1 MSRLSRV
8 LPNKSTMR
16 KQKKKEHKSPAYLYI
31 KVIMG
36 YILLSLL
43 ILGSAFL
50 VFVEWRNFQQ
60 AGMNEKKMSMMWWQT
75 NHTFE
80 AVLDLALSEHCVYT
94 SDKEDCLLYEQKCL
108 AAQKELDKMRELCED
123 STQVRRIEAAK
134 TILAEKNLQALSL
147 GSVLG
152 DLTRTDSLL
161 EEQIEEIA
169 QKEKAA
175 MRRTTTT
182 ANTEKPKK
190 KNIFKRIFGKKDKQE
205 EVAQQN
211 QQVATTNNV
220 LKRLQHLQSDIRERN
235 DSLRQQM
242 EEQADSLQM
251 RNERLNR
258 EFIKLMHDFQQ
269 TASQQREDRLTL
281 LADMRR
287 QSMLFIILIALV
299 ALATSITFF
308 VFIRKDINR
317 RYKERLKLMALN
329 KEKNNLIE
337 QKERMMMALSH
348 ELRSPLA
355 AVMGYAELMKDTNDT
370 TISTAKR
377 NILRAARMMQGLL
390 NSLLYYY
397 RLSSGKDRVN
407 ETLFLPKSIADELE
421 SMFLLAAEE
430 KGIDLHA
437 DFEGEN
443 VLVSGDKER
452 ILQIGQNLM
461 SNAVKFTEEG
471 GVSLLVRYAEG
482 TLLLEVCDT
491 GTGISKE
498 EQNAIYE
505 PFSRLANADVKD
517 GFGLG
522 LSITR
527 KLVALLNG
535 DISLESEVCQ
545 GTTFRVTLPLS
556 LATETENESHQES
569 FHFSKDMR
577 MIAVDDDAV
586 VLKLTQRQLERV
598 GLECDTCQNV
608 EELMERLRKREY
620 DLLLTDI
627 KMPGMNGYELLDLLR
642 CSNIGNSKNIP
653 VLAVTAHISRKE
665 EELVKAGFAGCLYKP
680 FSCDELYA
688 AVRHAL
694 REKRKQVKSDMDDME
709 AIDFTPLLANEENG
723 RDMLALLAEQTRKDM
738 ESLRRVH
745 DSHDREALAD
755 LTHHLL
761 PVWTM
766 LRIDTCLQALRNAYR
781 KDSADWAD
789 VARYI
794 DKVIATGEQLV
805 AQAEKGIETY
815 GEEWRRKVRY

>member
-1 MSRLSRV
+1 MSLFSKV

-16 KQKKKEHKSPAYLYI
+16 KQKKKEHKSPAHLYI

-60 AGMNEKKMSMMWWQT
+60 AGLNEKKMSMMWWQT

-161 EEQIEEIA
+161 EEQIDEIA

-175 MRRTTTT
+175 MRRTATT
-182 ANTEKPKK
+182 ANAEKPKK

-242 EEQADSLQM
+242 EDQADSLQM

-348 ELRSPLA
+348 ELRSPLS
-355 AVMGYAELMKDTNDT
+355 AVMGYAELMQDTNDT
-370 TISTAKR
+370 TISTARR

-421 SMFLLAAEE
+421 SIFLLAAEE
-430 KGIDLHA
+430 KGIDMHA

-482 TLLLEVCDT
+482 TLLLEVSDT
-491 GTGISKE
+491 GTGISQE

-535 DISLESEVCQ
+535 DVSLESEVGK
-545 GTTFRVTLPLS
+545 GTTFRVTLSLS
-556 LATETENESHQES
+556 LATDTENHQET
-569 FHFSKDMR
+569 FRFAKDMR
-577 MIAVDDDAV
+577 LIAVDDDAV
-586 VLKLTQRQLERV
+586 VLKLTQRQLGRV
-598 GLECDTCQNV
+598 GLECDICQNA

-642 CSNIGNSKNIP
+642 CSNIGNSKDIP

-665 EELVKAGFAGCLYKP
+665 DELVKAGFAGCLYKP

-694 REKRKQVKSDMDDME
+694 RGKRTQVKSDMDDMQ
-709 AIDFTPLLANEENG
+709 AIDFTLLLANEENG

-781 KDSADWAD
+781 KDPADWAD

-805 AQAEKGIETY
+805 AQAEKEIETY

>member
-1 MSRLSRV
+1 MSRLSKV

-16 KQKKKEHKSPAYLYI
+16 KQKKKEHKSPAHLYI

-60 AGMNEKKMSMMWWQT
+60 AGMNEKKMSMMWRQT

-123 STQVRRIEAAK
+123 SAQVRRIEAAK

-175 MRRTTTT
+175 MRRTATT
-182 ANTEKPKK
+182 ANTEKSKK
-190 KNIFKRIFGKKDKQE
+190 KNIFKRIFGKKEKQE

-348 ELRSPLA
+348 ELRSPLS
-355 AVMGYAELMKDTNDT
+355 AVMGYAELMQDTNDT
-370 TISTAKR
+370 TISTARR

-430 KGIDLHA
+430 KGIDMHA

-482 TLLLEVCDT
+482 TLLLEVSDT
-491 GTGISKE
+491 GTGISQE

-535 DISLESEVCQ
+535 DVSLESEVGK

-556 LATETENESHQES
+556 LATETDNKVNLEQLR
-569 FHFSKDMR
+569 FSKDMR
-577 MIAVDDDAV
+577 LIAVDDDAV

-642 CSNIGNSKNIP
+642 CSNIGNSKDIP

-694 REKRKQVKSDMDDME
+694 REKRKQVKNDMDDMGT
-709 AIDFTPLLANEENG
+709 IDFIPLLANEENG

-781 KDSADWAD
+781 KDPADWAD

-805 AQAEKGIETY
+805 AQAEKEIETY
-815 GEEWRRKVRY
+815 GEEWRRKVRF

>member
-1 MSRLSRV
+1 
-8 LPNKSTMR
+8 MR
-16 KQKKKEHKSPAYLYI
+16 QQKKKEHKSPAHLYI

-43 ILGSAFL
+43 ILGSALL
-50 VFVEWRNFQQ
+50 VCVEWRNFQQ
-60 AGMNEKKMSMMWWQT
+60 AGMNEKKMSMMWRQT

-175 MRRTTTT
+175 MRRTATTT
-182 ANTEKPKK
+182 NTEKPKK

-355 AVMGYAELMKDTNDT
+355 AVMGYAELMQETKDT

-377 NILRAARMMQGLL
+377 NILQAARMMQGLL

-397 RLSSGKDRVN
+397 RLSSGKDRGN

-482 TLLLEVCDT
+482 TLLLEVSDT
-491 GTGISKE
+491 GTGISQE

-535 DISLESEVCQ
+535 DVSLESEVGK
-545 GTTFRVTLPLS
+545 GTTFRVTLSLS
-556 LATETENESHQES
+556 LATDTENHQET
-569 FHFSKDMR
+569 FRFAKDMR
-577 MIAVDDDAV
+577 LVAVDDDAV

-642 CSNIGNSKNIP
+642 CSNIGNSKDIP

-694 REKRKQVKSDMDDME
+694 RGKRTQVKSDMDDMQ

-781 KDSADWAD
+781 KDSAGWAD

>member
-1 MSRLSRV
+1 MKIKYDHKPPQRLYMKIFV
-8 LPNKSTMR
+8 
-16 KQKKKEHKSPAYLYI
+16 
-31 KVIMG
+31 G
-36 YILLSLL
+36 YFLL
-43 ILGSAFL
+43 IGL
-50 VFVEWRNFQQ
+50 VLTAAALVYMEYRNIECAVQEEEQTAERWKQ
-60 AGMNEKKMSMMWWQT
+60 ANRTFETMYDLAMSEL
-75 NHTFE
+75 HTFT
-80 AVLDLALSEHCVYT
+80 A
-94 SDKEDCLLYEQKCL
+94 DKEDYEEYELKNL
-108 AAQKELDKMRELCED
+108 AAQQMLDSLKRLYPEEKQLERID
-123 STQVRRIEAAK
+123 SAK
-134 TILAEKNLQALSL
+134 SILAEKSLQ
-147 GSVLG
+147 VLCMMRTFN
-152 DLTRTDSLL
+152 DLAHTDSLIECQIREMTL
-161 EEQIEEIA
+161 VEQKAIRELKKDSE
-169 QKEKAA
+169 QKKDSWIG
-175 MRRTTTT
+175 RLF
-182 ANTEKPKK
+182 KK
-190 KNIFKRIFGKKDKQE
+190 KSKKQE
-205 EVAQQN
+205 PVEQATESRT
-211 QQVATTNNV
+211 QVV
-220 LKRLQHLQSDIRERN
+220 GRLTKLRKEISERN
-235 DSLRQQM
+235 EDLRLRMEMQTDSLRLRNEYLNKNFARLMHEFHQASTEQRAAEM
-242 EEQADSLQM
+242 EEMLSM
-251 RNERLNR
+251 RRHS
-258 EFIKLMHDFQQ
+258 FFYI
-269 TASQQREDRLTL
+269 AGLTL
-281 LADMRR
+281 FG
-287 QSMLFIILIALV
+287 MLLSFVLYNIIHRD
-299 ALATSITFF
+299 
-308 VFIRKDINR
+308 IRR
-317 RYKERLKLMALN
+317 RYRERLKLIAWN
-329 KEKNNLIE
+329 EEKQEMLE
-337 QKERMMMALSH
+337 QKERMMMILSH

-355 AVMGYAELMKDTNDT
+355 AVMGYAELMQDTNDT

-527 KLVALLNG
+527 KLVTLLNG

-781 KDSADWAD
+781 KDSAGWAD

>member
-1 MSRLSRV
+1 MKIKYDHKPPQRL
-8 LPNKSTMR
+8 
-16 KQKKKEHKSPAYLYI
+16 YLKI
-31 KVIMG
+31 FVG
-36 YILLSLL
+36 YFLL
-43 ILGSAFL
+43 IGL
-50 VFVEWRNFQQ
+50 VLTTAALVYMEYRNIECAVQEEEQTAERWKQ
-60 AGMNEKKMSMMWWQT
+60 ANRTFETMFDLAMSEL
-75 NHTFE
+75 HTFT
-80 AVLDLALSEHCVYT
+80 A
-94 SDKEDCLLYEQKCL
+94 DKEDYEEYELKNL
-108 AAQKELDKMRELCED
+108 AAQQMLDSLKRLYPEEKQQERID
-123 STQVRRIEAAK
+123 SAK
-134 TILAEKNLQALSL
+134 SILAEKSLQ
-147 GSVLG
+147 VLCLMRTFN
-152 DLTRTDSLL
+152 DLAHTDSLIECQIREMTL
-161 EEQIEEIA
+161 VEQKAIRELKKDSEQKKGSWIGRLFKKQSKKQELVEQATESRTQVVGRLTKLREEI
-169 QKEKAA
+169 
-175 MRRTTTT
+175 
-182 ANTEKPKK
+182 
-190 KNIFKRIFGKKDKQE
+190 
-205 EVAQQN
+205 
-211 QQVATTNNV
+211 
-220 LKRLQHLQSDIRERN
+220 SERN
-235 DSLRQQM
+235 QDLRHRMEMQTDSLRLRNEYLNKNFARLIHEFQQASTEQRAAEM
-242 EEQADSLQM
+242 EEMLSM
-251 RNERLNR
+251 RRHS
-258 EFIKLMHDFQQ
+258 FFYI
-269 TASQQREDRLTL
+269 AGLTL
-281 LADMRR
+281 FG
-287 QSMLFIILIALV
+287 MLLSFVLYNIIHRD
-299 ALATSITFF
+299 
-308 VFIRKDINR
+308 IRR
-317 RYKERLKLMALN
+317 RYRERLKLIAWN
-329 KEKNNLIE
+329 EEKQEMLE
-337 QKERMMMALSH
+337 QKERMMMILSH

-471 GVSLLVRYAEG
+471 GVSLLVRYTEG
-482 TLLLEVCDT
+482 KILLEVCDT

-535 DISLESEVCQ
+535 DISLESEVGQ
-545 GTTFRVTLPLS
+545 GTTFRVTLSLS
-556 LATETENESHQES
+556 LATDTENHQET
-569 FHFSKDMR
+569 FRFAKDMR
-577 MIAVDDDAV
+577 LIAVDDDAV

-642 CSNIGNSKNIP
+642 CSNIGNSKDIP

-665 EELVKAGFAGCLYKP
+665 EELVKAGFAGCLYKL

-694 REKRKQVKSDMDDME
+694 RGKRTQVKSDMDDMQ

-781 KDSADWAD
+781 KDLVDWAD

-815 GEEWRRKVRY
+815 GEEWRKG

>member
-1 MSRLSRV
+1 
-8 LPNKSTMR
+8 MR
-16 KQKKKEHKSPAYLYI
+16 KQKKKEHKSPAHLYI

-60 AGMNEKKMSMMWWQT
+60 TGMNEKKMSMMWRQT

-182 ANTEKPKK
+182 NAEKPKK

-205 EVAQQN
+205 DVTQQDR
-211 QQVATTNNV
+211 QVATTNNV

-258 EFIKLMHDFQQ
+258 EFIRLMHDFQQ

-348 ELRSPLA
+348 ELRSPLS
-355 AVMGYAELMKDTNDT
+355 AVMGYAELMQDTNDM
-370 TISTAKR
+370 TISTARR

-430 KGIDLHA
+430 KGIDLHV

-443 VLVSGDKER
+443 ILVSGDKER

-471 GVSLLVRYAEG
+471 GVSLLVRYTEG
-482 TLLLEVCDT
+482 KILLEVCDT

-498 EQNAIYE
+498 DQNAIYE

-535 DISLESEVCQ
+535 DISLESEVGK

-577 MIAVDDDAV
+577 LIAVDDDAV

-598 GLECDTCQNV
+598 GLECDICQNA
-608 EELMERLRKREY
+608 EELMKRLRKREY

-642 CSNIGNSKNIP
+642 CSNIGNSKDIP

-694 REKRKQVKSDMDDME
+694 RGKREQVKSDMDDLE
-709 AIDFTPLLANEENG
+709 TIDFTPLLANEENG
-723 RDMLALLAEQTRKDM
+723 RDMLSLLAEQTRKDM
-738 ESLRRVH
+738 ESLRHVH

-766 LRIDTCLQALRNAYR
+766 LRIDNCLQALRNAYR
-781 KDSADWAD
+781 KDHVDWAN
-789 VARYI
+789 VAKHI
-794 DKVIATGEQLV
+794 DMVIATGEQLV
-805 AQAEKGIETY
+805 AQAEKEIEAY
-815 GEEWRRKVRY
+815 GEDR

>member
-1 MSRLSRV
+1 MKIKYDHKPPQRLYMKIFV
-8 LPNKSTMR
+8 
-16 KQKKKEHKSPAYLYI
+16 
-31 KVIMG
+31 G
-36 YILLSLL
+36 YFLL
-43 ILGSAFL
+43 IGL
-50 VFVEWRNFQQ
+50 VLTAAALVYMEYRNIECAVQEEEQTAERWKQ
-60 AGMNEKKMSMMWWQT
+60 ANRTFETMYDLAMSEL
-75 NHTFE
+75 HTFT
-80 AVLDLALSEHCVYT
+80 A
-94 SDKEDCLLYEQKCL
+94 DKEDYEEYELKNL
-108 AAQKELDKMRELCED
+108 AAQQMLDSLKRLYPEEKQLERID
-123 STQVRRIEAAK
+123 SAK
-134 TILAEKNLQALSL
+134 SILAEKSLQVLCMMRTFNDLAHMDSL
-147 GSVLG
+147 IECQIREMTLVEQKAIRELKKDSEQKKDSWIGRLFKKKSKKQEPVEQATESRTQVVGRLTKLRKEISERNE
-152 DLTRTDSLL
+152 DLRLRMEMQTDSLRL
-161 EEQIEEIA
+161 RNEYLNKNFARLMHEFQQASTEQRAAEMEEMLS
-169 QKEKAA
+169 
-175 MRRTTTT
+175 MRRHSFFYIAGLTLFGMLLSFVLY
-182 ANTEKPKK
+182 
-190 KNIFKRIFGKKDKQE
+190 NIIHR
-205 EVAQQN
+205 
-211 QQVATTNNV
+211 
-220 LKRLQHLQSDIRERN
+220 DIR
-235 DSLRQQM
+235 
-242 EEQADSLQM
+242 
-251 RNERLNR
+251 
-258 EFIKLMHDFQQ
+258 
-269 TASQQREDRLTL
+269 
-281 LADMRR
+281 
-287 QSMLFIILIALV
+287 
-299 ALATSITFF
+299 
-308 VFIRKDINR
+308 R
-317 RYKERLKLMALN
+317 RYRERLKLIAWN
-329 KEKNNLIE
+329 EEKQEMLE
-337 QKERMMMALSH
+337 QKERMMMILSH

-355 AVMGYAELMKDTNDT
+355 AVMGYAELMQDTNDT

-665 EELVKAGFAGCLYKP
+665 GELVKAGFAGCLYKP

-781 KDSADWAD
+781 KDSAGWAD

>member
-1 MSRLSRV
+1 MKIKYDHKPPQRLYMKIFV
-8 LPNKSTMR
+8 
-16 KQKKKEHKSPAYLYI
+16 
-31 KVIMG
+31 G
-36 YILLSLL
+36 YFLL
-43 ILGSAFL
+43 IGL
-50 VFVEWRNFQQ
+50 VLTAAALVYMEYRNIECAVQEEEQTAERWKQ
-60 AGMNEKKMSMMWWQT
+60 ANRTFETMYDLAMSEL
-75 NHTFE
+75 HTFT
-80 AVLDLALSEHCVYT
+80 A
-94 SDKEDCLLYEQKCL
+94 DKEDYEEYELKNL
-108 AAQKELDKMRELCED
+108 AAQQMLDSLKRLYPEEKQLERID
-123 STQVRRIEAAK
+123 SAK
-134 TILAEKNLQALSL
+134 SILAEKSLQ
-147 GSVLG
+147 VLCMMRTFN
-152 DLTRTDSLL
+152 DLAHTDSLIECQIREMTL
-161 EEQIEEIA
+161 VEQKAIRELKKDSE
-169 QKEKAA
+169 QKKDSWIG
-175 MRRTTTT
+175 RLF
-182 ANTEKPKK
+182 KK
-190 KNIFKRIFGKKDKQE
+190 KSKKQE
-205 EVAQQN
+205 PVEQATESRT
-211 QQVATTNNV
+211 QVV
-220 LKRLQHLQSDIRERN
+220 GRLTKLRKEISERN
-235 DSLRQQM
+235 EDLRLRMEMQTDSLRLRNEYLNKNFARLMHEFQQASTEQRAAEM
-242 EEQADSLQM
+242 EEMLSM
-251 RNERLNR
+251 RRHS
-258 EFIKLMHDFQQ
+258 FFYI
-269 TASQQREDRLTL
+269 AGLTL
-281 LADMRR
+281 FG
-287 QSMLFIILIALV
+287 MLLSFVLYNIIHRD
-299 ALATSITFF
+299 
-308 VFIRKDINR
+308 IRR
-317 RYKERLKLMALN
+317 RYRERLKLIAWN
-329 KEKNNLIE
+329 EEKQEMLE
-337 QKERMMMALSH
+337 QKERMMMILSH

-355 AVMGYAELMKDTNDT
+355 AVMGYAELMQDTNDT

-505 PFSRLANADVKD
+505 PFSRLANADVKY

-781 KDSADWAD
+781 KDSAGWAD

>member
-1 MSRLSRV
+1 MKIKYDHKPPQRLYMKIFV
-8 LPNKSTMR
+8 
-16 KQKKKEHKSPAYLYI
+16 
-31 KVIMG
+31 G
-36 YILLSLL
+36 YFLL
-43 ILGSAFL
+43 IGL
-50 VFVEWRNFQQ
+50 VLTAAALVYMEYRNIECAVQEEEQTAERWKQ
-60 AGMNEKKMSMMWWQT
+60 ANRTFETMYDLAMSEL
-75 NHTFE
+75 HTFT
-80 AVLDLALSEHCVYT
+80 A
-94 SDKEDCLLYEQKCL
+94 DKEDYEEYELKNL
-108 AAQKELDKMRELCED
+108 AAQQMLDSLKRLYPEEKQLERID
-123 STQVRRIEAAK
+123 SAK
-134 TILAEKNLQALSL
+134 SILAEKSLQ
-147 GSVLG
+147 VLCMMRTFN
-152 DLTRTDSLL
+152 DLAHTDSLIECQIREMTL
-161 EEQIEEIA
+161 VEQKAIRELKKNSE
-169 QKEKAA
+169 QKKDSWIG
-175 MRRTTTT
+175 RLF
-182 ANTEKPKK
+182 KK
-190 KNIFKRIFGKKDKQE
+190 KSKKQE
-205 EVAQQN
+205 PVEQ
-211 QQVATTNNV
+211 ATESRTQAV
-220 LKRLQHLQSDIRERN
+220 GRLTKLRKEISERN
-235 DSLRQQM
+235 EDLRLRMEMQTDSLRLRNEYLNKNFARLMHEFQQASTEQRAAEM
-242 EEQADSLQM
+242 EEMLSM
-251 RNERLNR
+251 RRHS
-258 EFIKLMHDFQQ
+258 FFYI
-269 TASQQREDRLTL
+269 AGLTL
-281 LADMRR
+281 FG
-287 QSMLFIILIALV
+287 MLLSFVLYNIIHRD
-299 ALATSITFF
+299 
-308 VFIRKDINR
+308 IRR
-317 RYKERLKLMALN
+317 RYRERLKLIAWN
-329 KEKNNLIE
+329 EEKQEMLE
-337 QKERMMMALSH
+337 QKERMMMILSH

-355 AVMGYAELMKDTNDT
+355 AVMGYAELMQDTNDT

-545 GTTFRVTLPLS
+545 GTTFRVILPLS

-781 KDSADWAD
+781 KDSAGWAD

>member
-1 MSRLSRV
+1 MKIKYDHKPPQRLYMKIFV
-8 LPNKSTMR
+8 
-16 KQKKKEHKSPAYLYI
+16 
-31 KVIMG
+31 G
-36 YILLSLL
+36 YFLL
-43 ILGSAFL
+43 IGL
-50 VFVEWRNFQQ
+50 VLTAAALVYMEYRNIECAVQEEEQTAERWKQ
-60 AGMNEKKMSMMWWQT
+60 ANRTFETMYDLAMSEL
-75 NHTFE
+75 HTFT
-80 AVLDLALSEHCVYT
+80 A
-94 SDKEDCLLYEQKCL
+94 DKEDYEEYELKNL
-108 AAQKELDKMRELCED
+108 AAQQMLDSLKRLYPEEKQLERID
-123 STQVRRIEAAK
+123 SAK
-134 TILAEKNLQALSL
+134 SILAEKSLQ
-147 GSVLG
+147 VLCMMRTFN
-152 DLTRTDSLL
+152 DLAHTDSLIECQIREMTL
-161 EEQIEEIA
+161 VEQKAIRELKKDSEQKKDSWIGRLFKKKSKKQEPVEQATESRTQVVGRLTKLRKEISERNEDLRLRMEMQTDSLHLRNEYLNKNFARLMHEFQQASTEQRAAEMEEMLS
-169 QKEKAA
+169 
-175 MRRTTTT
+175 MRRHSFFYIAGLTLFGMLLSFVLY
-182 ANTEKPKK
+182 
-190 KNIFKRIFGKKDKQE
+190 NIIHR
-205 EVAQQN
+205 
-211 QQVATTNNV
+211 
-220 LKRLQHLQSDIRERN
+220 DIR
-235 DSLRQQM
+235 
-242 EEQADSLQM
+242 
-251 RNERLNR
+251 
-258 EFIKLMHDFQQ
+258 
-269 TASQQREDRLTL
+269 
-281 LADMRR
+281 
-287 QSMLFIILIALV
+287 
-299 ALATSITFF
+299 
-308 VFIRKDINR
+308 R
-317 RYKERLKLMALN
+317 RYRERLKLIAWN
-329 KEKNNLIE
+329 EEKQEMLE
-337 QKERMMMALSH
+337 QKERMMMILSH

-355 AVMGYAELMKDTNDT
+355 AVMGYAELMQDTNDT

-505 PFSRLANADVKD
+505 PFCRLANADVKD

-781 KDSADWAD
+781 KDSAGWAD

>member
-1 MSRLSRV
+1 MKIKYDHKPPQRLYMKIFV
-8 LPNKSTMR
+8 
-16 KQKKKEHKSPAYLYI
+16 
-31 KVIMG
+31 G
-36 YILLSLL
+36 YFLL
-43 ILGSAFL
+43 IGL
-50 VFVEWRNFQQ
+50 VLTAAALVYMEYRNIECAVQEEEQTAERWKQ
-60 AGMNEKKMSMMWWQT
+60 ANRTFETMYDLAMSEL
-75 NHTFE
+75 HTFT
-80 AVLDLALSEHCVYT
+80 A
-94 SDKEDCLLYEQKCL
+94 DKEDYEEYELKNL
-108 AAQKELDKMRELCED
+108 AAQQMLDSLKRLYPEEKQLERID
-123 STQVRRIEAAK
+123 SAK
-134 TILAEKNLQALSL
+134 SILAEKSLQVLCMMRTFNDLAHMDSL
-147 GSVLG
+147 IECQIREMTLVEQKAIRELKKDSEQKKDSWIGRLFKKKSKKQEPVEQATESRTQVVGRLTKLRKEISERNE
-152 DLTRTDSLL
+152 DLRLRMEMQTDSLRL
-161 EEQIEEIA
+161 RNEYLNKNFARLMHEFQQASTEQRAAEMEEMLS
-169 QKEKAA
+169 
-175 MRRTTTT
+175 MRRHSFFYIAGLTLFGMLLSFVLY
-182 ANTEKPKK
+182 
-190 KNIFKRIFGKKDKQE
+190 NIIHR
-205 EVAQQN
+205 
-211 QQVATTNNV
+211 
-220 LKRLQHLQSDIRERN
+220 DIR
-235 DSLRQQM
+235 
-242 EEQADSLQM
+242 
-251 RNERLNR
+251 
-258 EFIKLMHDFQQ
+258 
-269 TASQQREDRLTL
+269 
-281 LADMRR
+281 
-287 QSMLFIILIALV
+287 
-299 ALATSITFF
+299 
-308 VFIRKDINR
+308 R
-317 RYKERLKLMALN
+317 RYRERLKLIAWN
-329 KEKNNLIE
+329 EEKQEMLE
-337 QKERMMMALSH
+337 QKERMMMILSH

-355 AVMGYAELMKDTNDT
+355 AVMGYAELMQDTNDT

-377 NILRAARMMQGLL
+377 NILRAASMMQGLL

-781 KDSADWAD
+781 KDSAGWAD

>member
-1 MSRLSRV
+1 MSRLSKV

-16 KQKKKEHKSPAYLYI
+16 KQKKKEHKSPAHLYI

-60 AGMNEKKMSMMWWQT
+60 AGMNEKKMSMMWRQT

-123 STQVRRIEAAK
+123 SAQVRRIEAAK

-175 MRRTTTT
+175 MRRTATT
-182 ANTEKPKK
+182 ANTEKSKK
-190 KNIFKRIFGKKDKQE
+190 KNIFKRIFGKKEKQE

-348 ELRSPLA
+348 ELRSPLS
-355 AVMGYAELMKDTNDT
+355 AVMGYAELMQDTNDT
-370 TISTAKR
+370 TISTARR

-430 KGIDLHA
+430 KGIDMHA

-482 TLLLEVCDT
+482 TLLLEVSDT
-491 GTGISKE
+491 GTGISQE

-535 DISLESEVCQ
+535 DVSLESEVGK
-545 GTTFRVTLPLS
+545 GTTFRVTLSLS
-556 LATETENESHQES
+556 LATDTENHQEI
-569 FHFSKDMR
+569 FRFAKDMR
-577 MIAVDDDAV
+577 LIAVDDDAV

-642 CSNIGNSKNIP
+642 CSNIGNSKDIP

-694 REKRKQVKSDMDDME
+694 RGNRTQVKRDMDDMQ
-709 AIDFTPLLANEENG
+709 AIDFIPLLANEENG
-723 RDMLALLAEQTRKDM
+723 RDMLVLLAEQTRKDM
-738 ESLRRVH
+738 EFLRRVH

-781 KDSADWAD
+781 KDPADWAD

-805 AQAEKGIETY
+805 AQAEKEIETY
-815 GEEWRRKVRY
+815 GEEWRRKVRF

>member
-1 MSRLSRV
+1 MLSKV

-16 KQKKKEHKSPAYLYI
+16 QQKKKEHKSPAHLYI

-43 ILGSAFL
+43 IFGSALL

-60 AGMNEKKMSMMWWQT
+60 AGMNEKKMSMMWRQT

-94 SDKEDCLLYEQKCL
+94 SDKEDYLLYEQKCL

-123 STQVRRIEAAK
+123 STQVQRIEAAK

-175 MRRTTTT
+175 MRRTATT

-242 EEQADSLQM
+242 EEQADSLQI

-355 AVMGYAELMKDTNDT
+355 AVMGYAELMQDTNDT

-377 NILRAARMMQGLL
+377 NILRATRMMQGLL

-421 SMFLLAAEE
+421 SIFLLAAEE

-452 ILQIGQNLM
+452 ILQIGQNLL

-471 GVSLLVRYAEG
+471 GVSLLVRYTEG
-482 TLLLEVCDT
+482 NMLLEVSDT
-491 GTGISKE
+491 GTGISQE

-535 DISLESEVCQ
+535 DVSLESEVGK
-545 GTTFRVTLPLS
+545 GTTFRVTLSLS
-556 LATETENESHQES
+556 LATDTENHQET
-569 FHFSKDMR
+569 FRFAKDMR
-577 MIAVDDDAV
+577 LIAVDDDAV

-642 CSNIGNSKNIP
+642 CSNIGNSKDIP

-694 REKRKQVKSDMDDME
+694 RGKRTQVKSDMDDMQ

-766 LRIDTCLQALRNAYR
+766 LRIDPCLQALRNAYR
-781 KDSADWAD
+781 KDPVDWAD

>member
-1 MSRLSRV
+1 
-8 LPNKSTMR
+8 
-16 KQKKKEHKSPAYLYI
+16 
-31 KVIMG
+31 
-36 YILLSLL
+36 
-43 ILGSAFL
+43 
-50 VFVEWRNFQQ
+50 
-60 AGMNEKKMSMMWWQT
+60 MNEKKMSMMWRQT

-161 EEQIEEIA
+161 EDQIEEIA

-175 MRRTTTT
+175 MRRTATT
-182 ANTEKPKK
+182 ANAEKPKK
-190 KNIFKRIFGKKDKQE
+190 KNIFKRIFGKKEKQDD
-205 EVAQQN
+205 VAQQDR
-211 QQVATTNNV
+211 QVTTANNV

-258 EFIKLMHDFQQ
+258 EFIRLMHDFQQ

-355 AVMGYAELMKDTNDT
+355 AVMGYAELMQDTNDT
-370 TISTAKR
+370 TISTARR

-397 RLSSGKDRVN
+397 RLSSDKDRVN
-407 ETLFLPKSIADELE
+407 ETQFLPKSIADELE
-421 SMFLLAAEE
+421 SIFLLAAEE

-452 ILQIGQNLM
+452 ILQIAQNLM

-471 GVSLLVRYAEG
+471 GVSLLIRYTEG
-482 TLLLEVCDT
+482 TMLLEVSDT
-491 GTGISKE
+491 GTGISKD

-535 DISLESEVCQ
+535 DISLESEVGK
-545 GTTFRVTLPLS
+545 GTTFRITLPLS
-556 LATETENESHQES
+556 LATETDNDVNHEQ
-569 FHFSKDMR
+569 FRFSKDMR
-577 MIAVDDDAV
+577 LIAVDDDAV

-642 CSNIGNSKNIP
+642 CSNIGNSKDIP

-694 REKRKQVKSDMDDME
+694 RGKRKQVKSKMDDME
-709 AIDFTPLLANEENG
+709 TIDFTLLLANEENG
-723 RDMLALLAEQTRKDM
+723 RDMLSLLAEQTRKDM
-738 ESLRRVH
+738 ESLRRMH

-766 LRIDTCLQALRNAYR
+766 LRIDNCLQALRNAYR

-794 DKVIATGEQLV
+794 DKVIAAGEQLV
-805 AQAEKGIETY
+805 AQAEKEIEMY
-815 GEEWRRKVRY
+815 GEER

>member
-1 MSRLSRV
+1 MSRLSKV

-16 KQKKKEHKSPAYLYI
+16 QQKKKEHKSPAHLYI

-43 ILGSAFL
+43 ILGSALL
-50 VFVEWRNFQQ
+50 VCVEWRNFQQ
-60 AGMNEKKMSMMWWQT
+60 AGMNEKKMSMMWRQT

-123 STQVRRIEAAK
+123 STQVQRIEAAK

-175 MRRTTTT
+175 MRRTATT
-182 ANTEKPKK
+182 ANAEKPKK

-205 EVAQQN
+205 EVAQQDR
-211 QQVATTNNV
+211 QVATTNNV

-258 EFIKLMHDFQQ
+258 EFIRLMHDFQQ
-269 TASQQREDRLTL
+269 TASQQREDRLML

-287 QSMLFIILIALV
+287 QSMLFIILIALA
-299 ALATSITFF
+299 ALTTSITFF

-355 AVMGYAELMKDTNDT
+355 AVMGYAELMQDTNDT
-370 TISTAKR
+370 TISTARR

-471 GVSLLVRYAEG
+471 GVSLLVRYTEG
-482 TLLLEVCDT
+482 KILLEVCAT

-498 EQNAIYE
+498 DQNAIYE

-535 DISLESEVCQ
+535 DISLESEIGQ

-556 LATETENESHQES
+556 LATETDNNVNLEQLR
-569 FHFSKDMR
+569 FSKDMR
-577 MIAVDDDAV
+577 LIAVDDDAV

-642 CSNIGNSKNIP
+642 CSNIGNSKDIP

-680 FSCDELYA
+680 FSCDELYT

-694 REKRKQVKSDMDDME
+694 REKRKQVKSDMDDMQ

-745 DSHDREALAD
+745 DSHDREALTD

-781 KDSADWAD
+781 KEPADWAD

-805 AQAEKGIETY
+805 TQAEKEIETY
-815 GEEWRRKVRY
+815 GEKR

>member
-1 MSRLSRV
+1 
-8 LPNKSTMR
+8 MR
-16 KQKKKEHKSPAYLYI
+16 QQKKKEHKSPAHLYI

-43 ILGSAFL
+43 IFGSALL

-60 AGMNEKKMSMMWWQT
+60 AGMNEKKMSMMWRQT

-94 SDKEDCLLYEQKCL
+94 SDKEDYLLYEQKCL

-123 STQVRRIEAAK
+123 STQVQRIEAAK

-175 MRRTTTT
+175 MRRTATT

-242 EEQADSLQM
+242 EEQADSLQI

-355 AVMGYAELMKDTNDT
+355 AVMGYAELMQDTNDT

-377 NILRAARMMQGLL
+377 NILRATRMMQGLL

-421 SMFLLAAEE
+421 SIFLLAAEE

-452 ILQIGQNLM
+452 ILQIGQNLL

-471 GVSLLVRYAEG
+471 GVSLLVRYTEG
-482 TLLLEVCDT
+482 NMLLEVSDT
-491 GTGISKE
+491 GTGISQE

-535 DISLESEVCQ
+535 DVSLESEVGK
-545 GTTFRVTLPLS
+545 GTTFRVTLSLS
-556 LATETENESHQES
+556 LATDTENHQET
-569 FHFSKDMR
+569 FRFAKDMR
-577 MIAVDDDAV
+577 LIAVDDDAV

-642 CSNIGNSKNIP
+642 CSNIGNSKDIP

-694 REKRKQVKSDMDDME
+694 RGKRTQVKSDMDDMQ

-766 LRIDTCLQALRNAYR
+766 LRIDPCLQALRNAYR
-781 KDSADWAD
+781 KDPVDWAD

>member
-1 MSRLSRV
+1 MKIKYDHKPPQRLYMKIFV
-8 LPNKSTMR
+8 
-16 KQKKKEHKSPAYLYI
+16 
-31 KVIMG
+31 G
-36 YILLSLL
+36 YFLL
-43 ILGSAFL
+43 IGL
-50 VFVEWRNFQQ
+50 VLTAAALVYMEYRNIECAVQEEEQTAERWKQ
-60 AGMNEKKMSMMWWQT
+60 ANRTFETMYDLAMSEL
-75 NHTFE
+75 HTFT
-80 AVLDLALSEHCVYT
+80 A
-94 SDKEDCLLYEQKCL
+94 DKEDYEEYELKNL
-108 AAQKELDKMRELCED
+108 AAQQMLDSLKRLYPEEKQLERID
-123 STQVRRIEAAK
+123 SAK
-134 TILAEKNLQALSL
+134 SILAEKSLQ
-147 GSVLG
+147 VLCMMRTFN
-152 DLTRTDSLL
+152 DLAHTDSLIECQIREMTL
-161 EEQIEEIA
+161 VEHKAIRELKKNSEQKKDSWIG
-169 QKEKAA
+169 
-175 MRRTTTT
+175 RLF
-182 ANTEKPKK
+182 KK
-190 KNIFKRIFGKKDKQE
+190 KSKKQE
-205 EVAQQN
+205 PVEQ
-211 QQVATTNNV
+211 ATESRTQAV
-220 LKRLQHLQSDIRERN
+220 GRLTKLRKEISERN
-235 DSLRQQM
+235 EDLRLRMEMQTDSLRLRNEYLNKNFARLMHEFQQASTEQRAAEM
-242 EEQADSLQM
+242 EEMLSM
-251 RNERLNR
+251 RRHS
-258 EFIKLMHDFQQ
+258 FFYI
-269 TASQQREDRLTL
+269 AGLTL
-281 LADMRR
+281 FGTLL
-287 QSMLFIILIALV
+287 SFVLYNIIHRD
-299 ALATSITFF
+299 
-308 VFIRKDINR
+308 IRR
-317 RYKERLKLMALN
+317 RYRERLKLIAWN
-329 KEKNNLIE
+329 EEKQEMLE
-337 QKERMMMALSH
+337 QKERMMMILSH

-355 AVMGYAELMKDTNDT
+355 AVMGYAELMQDTNDT

-781 KDSADWAD
+781 KDSAGWAD

>member
-1 MSRLSRV
+1 M
-8 LPNKSTMR
+8 
-16 KQKKKEHKSPAYLYI
+16 YI

-60 AGMNEKKMSMMWWQT
+60 AGLNEKKMSMMWRQT

-161 EEQIEEIA
+161 EDQIEEIA

-175 MRRTTTT
+175 MRRTATT
-182 ANTEKPKK
+182 ANAEKPKK
-190 KNIFKRIFGKKDKQE
+190 KNIFKRIFGKKEKQDD
-205 EVAQQN
+205 VAQQDR
-211 QQVATTNNV
+211 QVTTANNV

-258 EFIKLMHDFQQ
+258 EFIRLMHDFQQ

-355 AVMGYAELMKDTNDT
+355 AVMGYAELMQDTNDT
-370 TISTAKR
+370 TISTARR

-397 RLSSGKDRVN
+397 RLSSDKDRVN
-407 ETLFLPKSIADELE
+407 ETQFLPKSIADELE
-421 SMFLLAAEE
+421 SIFLLAAEE

-452 ILQIGQNLM
+452 ILQIAQNLM

-471 GVSLLVRYAEG
+471 GVSLLIRYTEG
-482 TLLLEVCDT
+482 TMLLEVSDT
-491 GTGISKE
+491 GTGISKD

-535 DISLESEVCQ
+535 DISLESEVGK
-545 GTTFRVTLPLS
+545 GTTFRITLPLS
-556 LATETENESHQES
+556 LATETDNDVNHEQ
-569 FHFSKDMR
+569 FRFSKDMR
-577 MIAVDDDAV
+577 LIAVDDDAV

-642 CSNIGNSKNIP
+642 CSNIGNSKDIP

-694 REKRKQVKSDMDDME
+694 RGKRKQVKSKMDDME
-709 AIDFTPLLANEENG
+709 TIDFTLLLANEENG
-723 RDMLALLAEQTRKDM
+723 RDMLSLLAEQTRKDM
-738 ESLRRVH
+738 ESLRRMH

-766 LRIDTCLQALRNAYR
+766 LRIDNCLQALRNAYR

-794 DKVIATGEQLV
+794 DKVIAAGEQLV
-805 AQAEKGIETY
+805 AQAEKEIEMY
-815 GEEWRRKVRY
+815 GEER

>member
-1 MSRLSRV
+1 MKIKYDHKPPQRLYMKIFV
-8 LPNKSTMR
+8 
-16 KQKKKEHKSPAYLYI
+16 
-31 KVIMG
+31 G
-36 YILLSLL
+36 YFLL
-43 ILGSAFL
+43 IGL
-50 VFVEWRNFQQ
+50 VLTAAALVYMEYRNIECAVQEEEQTAERWKQ
-60 AGMNEKKMSMMWWQT
+60 ANRTFETMYDLAMSEL
-75 NHTFE
+75 HTFT
-80 AVLDLALSEHCVYT
+80 A
-94 SDKEDCLLYEQKCL
+94 DKEDYEEYELKNL
-108 AAQKELDKMRELCED
+108 AAQQMLDSLKRLYPEEKQLERID
-123 STQVRRIEAAK
+123 SAK
-134 TILAEKNLQALSL
+134 SILAEKSLQ
-147 GSVLG
+147 VLCMMRTFN
-152 DLTRTDSLL
+152 DLAHTDSLIECQIREMTL
-161 EEQIEEIA
+161 VEQKAIRELKKDSE
-169 QKEKAA
+169 QKKDSWIG
-175 MRRTTTT
+175 RLF
-182 ANTEKPKK
+182 KK
-190 KNIFKRIFGKKDKQE
+190 KSKKQE
-205 EVAQQN
+205 PVEQATESRT
-211 QQVATTNNV
+211 QVV
-220 LKRLQHLQSDIRERN
+220 GRLTKLRKEISERN
-235 DSLRQQM
+235 EDLRLRMEMQTDSLRLRNEYLNKNFARLMHEFQQASTEQRAAEM
-242 EEQADSLQM
+242 EEMLSM
-251 RNERLNR
+251 RRHS
-258 EFIKLMHDFQQ
+258 FFYI
-269 TASQQREDRLTL
+269 AGLTL
-281 LADMRR
+281 FG
-287 QSMLFIILIALV
+287 MLLSFVLYNIIHRD
-299 ALATSITFF
+299 
-308 VFIRKDINR
+308 IRR
-317 RYKERLKLMALN
+317 RYRERLKLIAWN
-329 KEKNNLIE
+329 EEKQEMLE
-337 QKERMMMALSH
+337 QKERMMMILSH

-355 AVMGYAELMKDTNDT
+355 AVMGYAELMQDTNDT

-397 RLSSGKDRVN
+397 RLSSEKDRVN

-781 KDSADWAD
+781 KDSAGWAD

>member
-1 MSRLSRV
+1 MKIKYDHKPPQRLYMKIFV
-8 LPNKSTMR
+8 
-16 KQKKKEHKSPAYLYI
+16 
-31 KVIMG
+31 G
-36 YILLSLL
+36 YFLL
-43 ILGSAFL
+43 IGL
-50 VFVEWRNFQQ
+50 VLTAAALVYMEYRNIECAVQEEEQTAERWKQ
-60 AGMNEKKMSMMWWQT
+60 ANRTFETMYDLAMSEL
-75 NHTFE
+75 HTFT
-80 AVLDLALSEHCVYT
+80 A
-94 SDKEDCLLYEQKCL
+94 DKEDYEEYELKNL
-108 AAQKELDKMRELCED
+108 AAQQMLDSLKRLYPEEKQLERID
-123 STQVRRIEAAK
+123 SAK
-134 TILAEKNLQALSL
+134 SILAEKSLQVLCMMRTFNDLAHMDSL
-147 GSVLG
+147 IECQIREMTLVEQKAIRELKKDSEQKKDSWIGRLFKKKSKKQEPVEQATESRTQVVGRLTKLRKEISERNE
-152 DLTRTDSLL
+152 DLRLRMEMQTDSLRL
-161 EEQIEEIA
+161 RNEYLNKNFARLMHEFQQASTEQRAAEMEEMLS
-169 QKEKAA
+169 
-175 MRRTTTT
+175 MRRHSFFYIAGLTLFGMLLSFVLY
-182 ANTEKPKK
+182 
-190 KNIFKRIFGKKDKQE
+190 NIIHR
-205 EVAQQN
+205 
-211 QQVATTNNV
+211 
-220 LKRLQHLQSDIRERN
+220 DIR
-235 DSLRQQM
+235 
-242 EEQADSLQM
+242 
-251 RNERLNR
+251 
-258 EFIKLMHDFQQ
+258 
-269 TASQQREDRLTL
+269 
-281 LADMRR
+281 
-287 QSMLFIILIALV
+287 
-299 ALATSITFF
+299 
-308 VFIRKDINR
+308 R
-317 RYKERLKLMALN
+317 RYRERLKLIAWN
-329 KEKNNLIE
+329 EEKQEMLE
-337 QKERMMMALSH
+337 QKERMMMILSH

-355 AVMGYAELMKDTNDT
+355 AVMGYAELMQDTNDT

-505 PFSRLANADVKD
+505 PFSRLANAYVKD

-781 KDSADWAD
+781 KDSAGWAD

>member
-1 MSRLSRV
+1 MKIKYDHKPPQRLYMKIFV
-8 LPNKSTMR
+8 
-16 KQKKKEHKSPAYLYI
+16 
-31 KVIMG
+31 G
-36 YILLSLL
+36 YFLL
-43 ILGSAFL
+43 IGL
-50 VFVEWRNFQQ
+50 VLTAAALVYMEYRNIECAVQEEEQTAERWKQ
-60 AGMNEKKMSMMWWQT
+60 ANRTFETMYDLAMSEL
-75 NHTFE
+75 HTFT
-80 AVLDLALSEHCVYT
+80 A
-94 SDKEDCLLYEQKCL
+94 DKEDYEEYELKNL
-108 AAQKELDKMRELCED
+108 AAQQMLDSLKRLYPEEKQLERID
-123 STQVRRIEAAK
+123 SAK
-134 TILAEKNLQALSL
+134 SILAEKSLQ
-147 GSVLG
+147 VLCMMRTFN
-152 DLTRTDSLL
+152 DLAHTDSLIECQIREMTL
-161 EEQIEEIA
+161 VEQKAIRELKKNSE
-169 QKEKAA
+169 QKKDSWIG
-175 MRRTTTT
+175 RLF
-182 ANTEKPKK
+182 KK
-190 KNIFKRIFGKKDKQE
+190 KSKKQE
-205 EVAQQN
+205 PVEQATESRT
-211 QQVATTNNV
+211 QVV
-220 LKRLQHLQSDIRERN
+220 GRLTKLRKEISERN
-235 DSLRQQM
+235 EDLRLRMEMQTDSLRLRNEYLNKNFARLMHEFQQASTEQRAAEM
-242 EEQADSLQM
+242 EEMLSM
-251 RNERLNR
+251 RRHS
-258 EFIKLMHDFQQ
+258 FFYI
-269 TASQQREDRLTL
+269 AGLTL
-281 LADMRR
+281 FG
-287 QSMLFIILIALV
+287 MLLSFVLYNIIHRD
-299 ALATSITFF
+299 
-308 VFIRKDINR
+308 IRR
-317 RYKERLKLMALN
+317 RYRERLKLIAWN
-329 KEKNNLIE
+329 EEKQEMLE
-337 QKERMMMALSH
+337 QKERMMMILSH

-355 AVMGYAELMKDTNDT
+355 AVMGYAELMQDTNDT

-781 KDSADWAD
+781 KDSAGWAD

>member
-1 MSRLSRV
+1 MKIKYDHKPPQRLYMKIFV
-8 LPNKSTMR
+8 
-16 KQKKKEHKSPAYLYI
+16 
-31 KVIMG
+31 G
-36 YILLSLL
+36 YFLL
-43 ILGSAFL
+43 IGL
-50 VFVEWRNFQQ
+50 VLTAAALVYMEYRNIECAVQEEEQTAERWKQ
-60 AGMNEKKMSMMWWQT
+60 ANRTFETMYDLAMSEL
-75 NHTFE
+75 HTFT
-80 AVLDLALSEHCVYT
+80 A
-94 SDKEDCLLYEQKCL
+94 DKEDYEEYELKNL
-108 AAQKELDKMRELCED
+108 AAQQMLDSLKRLYPEEKQLERID
-123 STQVRRIEAAK
+123 SAK
-134 TILAEKNLQALSL
+134 SILAEKSLQVLCMMRTFNDLAHMDSL
-147 GSVLG
+147 IECQIREMTLVEQKAIRELKKDSEQKKDSWIGRLFKKKSKKQEPVEQATESRTQVVGRLTKLRKEISERNE
-152 DLTRTDSLL
+152 DLRLRMEMQTDSLRL
-161 EEQIEEIA
+161 RNEYLNKNFARLMHEFQQASTEQRAAEMEEMLS
-169 QKEKAA
+169 
-175 MRRTTTT
+175 MRRHSFFYIAGLTLFGMLLSFVLY
-182 ANTEKPKK
+182 
-190 KNIFKRIFGKKDKQE
+190 NIIHR
-205 EVAQQN
+205 
-211 QQVATTNNV
+211 
-220 LKRLQHLQSDIRERN
+220 DIR
-235 DSLRQQM
+235 
-242 EEQADSLQM
+242 
-251 RNERLNR
+251 
-258 EFIKLMHDFQQ
+258 
-269 TASQQREDRLTL
+269 
-281 LADMRR
+281 
-287 QSMLFIILIALV
+287 
-299 ALATSITFF
+299 
-308 VFIRKDINR
+308 R
-317 RYKERLKLMALN
+317 RYRERLKLIAWN
-329 KEKNNLIE
+329 EEKQEMLE
-337 QKERMMMALSH
+337 QKERMMMILSH

-355 AVMGYAELMKDTNDT
+355 AVMGYAELMQDTNDT

-586 VLKLTQRQLERV
+586 VLKLTQRQLERM

-781 KDSADWAD
+781 KDSAGWAD

>member
-1 MSRLSRV
+1 MKIKYDHKPPQRL
-8 LPNKSTMR
+8 
-16 KQKKKEHKSPAYLYI
+16 YLKI
-31 KVIMG
+31 FVG
-36 YILLSLL
+36 YFLL
-43 ILGSAFL
+43 IGL
-50 VFVEWRNFQQ
+50 VLTTAALVYMEYRNIECAVQEEEQTAERWKQ
-60 AGMNEKKMSMMWWQT
+60 ANRTFETMFDLAMSEL
-75 NHTFE
+75 HTFT
-80 AVLDLALSEHCVYT
+80 A
-94 SDKEDCLLYEQKCL
+94 DKEDYEEYELKNL
-108 AAQKELDKMRELCED
+108 AAQQMLDSLKRLYPEEKQQERID
-123 STQVRRIEAAK
+123 SAK
-134 TILAEKNLQALSL
+134 SILAEKSLQ
-147 GSVLG
+147 VLCLMRTFN
-152 DLTRTDSLL
+152 DLAHTDSLIECQIREMTL
-161 EEQIEEIA
+161 VEQKAIRELKKDSEQKKGSWIGRLFKKQSKKQEPVEQATESRTQVVGRLTKLREEI
-169 QKEKAA
+169 
-175 MRRTTTT
+175 
-182 ANTEKPKK
+182 
-190 KNIFKRIFGKKDKQE
+190 
-205 EVAQQN
+205 
-211 QQVATTNNV
+211 
-220 LKRLQHLQSDIRERN
+220 SERN
-235 DSLRQQM
+235 QDLRHRMEMQTDSLRLRNEYLNKNFARLIHEFQQASTEQRAAEM
-242 EEQADSLQM
+242 EEMLSM
-251 RNERLNR
+251 RRHS
-258 EFIKLMHDFQQ
+258 FFYI
-269 TASQQREDRLTL
+269 AGLTL
-281 LADMRR
+281 FG
-287 QSMLFIILIALV
+287 MLLSFVLYNIIHRD
-299 ALATSITFF
+299 
-308 VFIRKDINR
+308 IRR
-317 RYKERLKLMALN
+317 RYRERLKLIAWN
-329 KEKNNLIE
+329 EEKQEMLE
-337 QKERMMMALSH
+337 QKERMMMILSH

-355 AVMGYAELMKDTNDT
+355 AVMGYAELMQDTNDT

-443 VLVSGDKER
+443 ILVSGDKER

-642 CSNIGNSKNIP
+642 CSNIGNSKDIS

-665 EELVKAGFAGCLYKP
+665 EELVKAGFAGCVYKP

-694 REKRKQVKSDMDDME
+694 RGKRKQAKSYKEDME

-723 RDMLALLAEQTRKDM
+723 RDMLSLLAEQTRKDM

>member
-1 MSRLSRV
+1 
-8 LPNKSTMR
+8 MR
-16 KQKKKEHKSPAYLYI
+16 QQKKKEHKSPAHLYI

-36 YILLSLL
+36 YILLSML

-60 AGMNEKKMSMMWWQT
+60 AGMNEKKMSMMWRQT

-123 STQVRRIEAAK
+123 SAQVRRIEAAK

-147 GSVLG
+147 GNVLG

-175 MRRTTTT
+175 MRRTATT

-190 KNIFKRIFGKKDKQE
+190 KNIFKRIFGKKEKQE

-287 QSMLFIILIALV
+287 QSMLFIILIALA
-299 ALATSITFF
+299 ALTTSITFF

-355 AVMGYAELMKDTNDT
+355 AVMGYAELMQETNDT
-370 TISTAKR
+370 TLSTAKR
-377 NILRAARMMQGLL
+377 NIQRAARMMQGLL

-430 KGIDLHA
+430 KGIDMHA

-482 TLLLEVCDT
+482 TLLLEVRDT
-491 GTGISKE
+491 GTGISQE

-535 DISLESEVCQ
+535 DVSLESEVGK
-545 GTTFRVTLPLS
+545 GTTFRVTLSLS
-556 LATETENESHQES
+556 LATDTENHQET
-569 FHFSKDMR
+569 FHFAKDMR
-577 MIAVDDDAV
+577 LIAVDDDAV

-642 CSNIGNSKNIP
+642 CSNIGNSKDIP

-694 REKRKQVKSDMDDME
+694 RGKRTQVKSDME
-709 AIDFTPLLANEENG
+709 TIDFTPLLANEENG

-738 ESLRRVH
+738 ESLRHVH

-781 KDSADWAD
+781 KDPADWAD

-805 AQAEKGIETY
+805 AQAEKEIETY
-815 GEEWRRKVRY
+815 GEEWRKG

>member
-1 MSRLSRV
+1 MKIKYDHKPPQRLYMKIFV
-8 LPNKSTMR
+8 
-16 KQKKKEHKSPAYLYI
+16 
-31 KVIMG
+31 G
-36 YILLSLL
+36 YFLL
-43 ILGSAFL
+43 IGL
-50 VFVEWRNFQQ
+50 VLTAAALVYMEYRNIECAVQEQTAERWKQ
-60 AGMNEKKMSMMWWQT
+60 ANRTFETMYDLAMSEL
-75 NHTFE
+75 HTFT
-80 AVLDLALSEHCVYT
+80 A
-94 SDKEDCLLYEQKCL
+94 DKEDYEEYELKNL
-108 AAQKELDKMRELCED
+108 AAQQMLDSLKRLYPEEKQLERID
-123 STQVRRIEAAK
+123 SAK
-134 TILAEKNLQALSL
+134 SILAEKSLQ
-147 GSVLG
+147 VLCMMRTFN
-152 DLTRTDSLL
+152 DLAHTDSLIECQIREMTL
-161 EEQIEEIA
+161 VEQKAIRELKKDSE
-169 QKEKAA
+169 QKKDSWIG
-175 MRRTTTT
+175 RLF
-182 ANTEKPKK
+182 KK
-190 KNIFKRIFGKKDKQE
+190 KSKKQE
-205 EVAQQN
+205 PVEQATESRT
-211 QQVATTNNV
+211 QVV
-220 LKRLQHLQSDIRERN
+220 GRLTKLRKEISERN
-235 DSLRQQM
+235 EDLRLRMEMQTDSLRLRNEYLNKNFARLMHEFQQASTEQRAAEM
-242 EEQADSLQM
+242 EEMLSM
-251 RNERLNR
+251 RRHS
-258 EFIKLMHDFQQ
+258 FFYI
-269 TASQQREDRLTL
+269 AGLTL
-281 LADMRR
+281 FG
-287 QSMLFIILIALV
+287 MLLSFVLYNIIHRD
-299 ALATSITFF
+299 
-308 VFIRKDINR
+308 IRR
-317 RYKERLKLMALN
+317 RYRERLKLIAWN
-329 KEKNNLIE
+329 EEKQEMLE
-337 QKERMMMALSH
+337 QKERMMMILSH

-355 AVMGYAELMKDTNDT
+355 AVMGYAELMQDTNDT

-781 KDSADWAD
+781 KDSAGWAD

>member
-1 MSRLSRV
+1 MSRLSKV

-16 KQKKKEHKSPAYLYI
+16 QQKKKEHKSPAHLYI

-43 ILGSAFL
+43 ILGSALL
-50 VFVEWRNFQQ
+50 VCVEWRNFQQ
-60 AGMNEKKMSMMWWQT
+60 AGMNEKKMSMMWRQT

-123 STQVRRIEAAK
+123 STQVQRIEAAK

-175 MRRTTTT
+175 MRRTATT
-182 ANTEKPKK
+182 ANAEKPKK

-205 EVAQQN
+205 EVAQQDR
-211 QQVATTNNV
+211 QVATTNNV
-220 LKRLQHLQSDIRERN
+220 LKRLQHLQSDIRERY

-258 EFIKLMHDFQQ
+258 EFIRLMHDFQQ
-269 TASQQREDRLTL
+269 TASQQREDRLML

-287 QSMLFIILIALV
+287 QSMLFIILIALA
-299 ALATSITFF
+299 ALTTSITFF

-355 AVMGYAELMKDTNDT
+355 AVMGYAELMQDTNDT
-370 TISTAKR
+370 TISTARR

-471 GVSLLVRYAEG
+471 GVSLLVRYTEG
-482 TLLLEVCDT
+482 KILLEVCDT

-498 EQNAIYE
+498 DQNAIYE

-535 DISLESEVCQ
+535 DISLESEIGQ

-556 LATETENESHQES
+556 LATETDNNVNLEQLR
-569 FHFSKDMR
+569 FSKDMR
-577 MIAVDDDAV
+577 LIAVDDDAV

-642 CSNIGNSKNIP
+642 CSNIGNSKDIP

-680 FSCDELYA
+680 FSCDELYT

-694 REKRKQVKSDMDDME
+694 REKRKQVKSDMDDMQ

-781 KDSADWAD
+781 KEPADWAD

-794 DKVIATGEQLV
+794 DKVIETGEQLV
-805 AQAEKGIETY
+805 TQAEKEIETY
-815 GEEWRRKVRY
+815 GEKR

>member
-1 MSRLSRV
+1 
-8 LPNKSTMR
+8 MR
-16 KQKKKEHKSPAYLYI
+16 KQKKKEHKSPAHLYI

-43 ILGSAFL
+43 ILVSAFL

-80 AVLDLALSEHCVYT
+80 SVLDLALSEHCVYT

-108 AAQKELDKMRELCED
+108 AAQKGLDKMRELCED
-123 STQVRRIEAAK
+123 STQVQRIEAAK

-175 MRRTTTT
+175 MRRTATTVS
-182 ANTEKPKK
+182 TEKPKK
-190 KNIFKRIFGKKDKQE
+190 RNIFKRIFGKKEKQE
-205 EVAQQN
+205 DMTQQD
-211 QQVATTNNV
+211 QQITTANNV

-251 RNERLNR
+251 RNEWLNR

-299 ALATSITFF
+299 ALVTSITFF

-355 AVMGYAELMKDTNDT
+355 AVMGYAELMQDTNDT
-370 TISTAKR
+370 TISTARR

-397 RLSSGKDRVN
+397 RLSSGKDWVN

-430 KGIDLHA
+430 RGIDLHA

-443 VLVSGDKER
+443 VLVSSDKER

-471 GVSLLVRYAEG
+471 GVSLLVRYTEG
-482 TLLLEVCDT
+482 TLLLEVSDT

-498 EQNAIYE
+498 EQNSIYE
-505 PFSRLANADVKD
+505 PFSRMANADIKD

-535 DISLESEVCQ
+535 DISLESEVGQ
-545 GTTFRVTLPLS
+545 GTTFCVTLPLS
-556 LATETENESHQES
+556 LATETDNNVNLEQLR
-569 FHFSKDMR
+569 FSKDMR
-577 MIAVDDDAV
+577 LIAVDDDAV

-642 CSNIGNSKNIP
+642 CSNIGNSKEIP

-688 AVRHAL
+688 AVHHAL
-694 REKRKQVKSDMDDME
+694 RGKRKPVKSDMEDME
-709 AIDFTPLLANEENG
+709 TIDFAQLLANEENG
-723 RDMLALLAEQTRKDM
+723 QDMLSLLAEQTRKDM
-738 ESLRRVH
+738 ENLRRVH
-745 DSHDREALAD
+745 DHHDREALAD

-781 KDSADWAD
+781 KEPADWAD

-794 DKVIATGEQLV
+794 DKVIETGEQLV
-805 AQAEKGIETY
+805 TQAEKEIETY
-815 GEEWRRKVRY
+815 GEKR

>member
-1 MSRLSRV
+1 MKIKYDHKPPQRLYMKIFV
-8 LPNKSTMR
+8 
-16 KQKKKEHKSPAYLYI
+16 
-31 KVIMG
+31 G
-36 YILLSLL
+36 YFLL
-43 ILGSAFL
+43 IGL
-50 VFVEWRNFQQ
+50 VLTAAALVYMEYRNIECAVQEEEQTAERWKQ
-60 AGMNEKKMSMMWWQT
+60 ANRTFETMYDLAMSEL
-75 NHTFE
+75 HTFT
-80 AVLDLALSEHCVYT
+80 A
-94 SDKEDCLLYEQKCL
+94 DKEDYEEYELKNL
-108 AAQKELDKMRELCED
+108 AAQQMLDSLKRLYPEEKQLERID
-123 STQVRRIEAAK
+123 SAK
-134 TILAEKNLQALSL
+134 SILAEKSLQ
-147 GSVLG
+147 VLCMMRTFN
-152 DLTRTDSLL
+152 DLAHTDSLIECQIREMTL
-161 EEQIEEIA
+161 VEQKAIRELKKDSE
-169 QKEKAA
+169 QKKDSWIG
-175 MRRTTTT
+175 RLF
-182 ANTEKPKK
+182 KK
-190 KNIFKRIFGKKDKQE
+190 KSKKQE
-205 EVAQQN
+205 PVEQATESRT
-211 QQVATTNNV
+211 QVV
-220 LKRLQHLQSDIRERN
+220 GRLTKLRKEISERN
-235 DSLRQQM
+235 EDLRLRMEMQTDSLRLRNEYLNKNFARLMHEFQQASTEQRAAEM
-242 EEQADSLQM
+242 EEMLSM
-251 RNERLNR
+251 RRHS
-258 EFIKLMHDFQQ
+258 FFYI
-269 TASQQREDRLTL
+269 AGLTL
-281 LADMRR
+281 FGTLL
-287 QSMLFIILIALV
+287 SFVLYNIIHRD
-299 ALATSITFF
+299 
-308 VFIRKDINR
+308 IRR
-317 RYKERLKLMALN
+317 RYRERLKLIAWN
-329 KEKNNLIE
+329 EEKQEMLE
-337 QKERMMMALSH
+337 QKERMMMILSH

-355 AVMGYAELMKDTNDT
+355 AVMGYAELMQDTNDT

-781 KDSADWAD
+781 KDSAGWAD

>member
-1 MSRLSRV
+1 MKIKYDHKPPQRLYMKIFV
-8 LPNKSTMR
+8 
-16 KQKKKEHKSPAYLYI
+16 
-31 KVIMG
+31 G
-36 YILLSLL
+36 YFLL
-43 ILGSAFL
+43 IGL
-50 VFVEWRNFQQ
+50 VLTAAALVYMEYRNIECAVQEEEQTAERWKQ
-60 AGMNEKKMSMMWWQT
+60 ANRTFETMYDLAMSEL
-75 NHTFE
+75 HTFT
-80 AVLDLALSEHCVYT
+80 A
-94 SDKEDCLLYEQKCL
+94 DKEDYEEYELKNL
-108 AAQKELDKMRELCED
+108 AAQQMLDSLKRLYPEEKQLERID
-123 STQVRRIEAAK
+123 SAK
-134 TILAEKNLQALSL
+134 SILAEKSLQ
-147 GSVLG
+147 VLCMMRTFN
-152 DLTRTDSLL
+152 DLAHTDSLIECQIREMTL
-161 EEQIEEIA
+161 VEQKAIRELKKNSE
-169 QKEKAA
+169 QKKDSWIG
-175 MRRTTTT
+175 RLF
-182 ANTEKPKK
+182 KK
-190 KNIFKRIFGKKDKQE
+190 KSKKQE
-205 EVAQQN
+205 PVEQ
-211 QQVATTNNV
+211 ATESRTQAV
-220 LKRLQHLQSDIRERN
+220 GRLTKLRKEISERN
-235 DSLRQQM
+235 EDLRLRMEMQTDSLRLRNEYLNKNFARLMHEFQQASTEQRAAEM
-242 EEQADSLQM
+242 EEMLSM
-251 RNERLNR
+251 RRHS
-258 EFIKLMHDFQQ
+258 FFYI
-269 TASQQREDRLTL
+269 AGLTL
-281 LADMRR
+281 FG
-287 QSMLFIILIALV
+287 MLLSFVLYNIIHRD
-299 ALATSITFF
+299 
-308 VFIRKDINR
+308 IRR
-317 RYKERLKLMALN
+317 RYRERLKLIAWN
-329 KEKNNLIE
+329 EEKQEMLE
-337 QKERMMMALSH
+337 QKERMMMILSH

-355 AVMGYAELMKDTNDT
+355 AVMGYAELMQDTNDT

-491 GTGISKE
+491 ETGISKE

-781 KDSADWAD
+781 KDSAGWAD

>member
-1 MSRLSRV
+1 MKIKYDHKPPQRLYMKIFV
-8 LPNKSTMR
+8 
-16 KQKKKEHKSPAYLYI
+16 
-31 KVIMG
+31 G
-36 YILLSLL
+36 YFLL
-43 ILGSAFL
+43 IGL
-50 VFVEWRNFQQ
+50 VLTAAALVYMEYRNIECAVQEEEQTAERWKQ
-60 AGMNEKKMSMMWWQT
+60 ANRTFETMYDLAMSEL
-75 NHTFE
+75 HTFT
-80 AVLDLALSEHCVYT
+80 A
-94 SDKEDCLLYEQKCL
+94 DKEDYEEYELKNL
-108 AAQKELDKMRELCED
+108 AAQQMLDSLKRLYPEEKQLERID
-123 STQVRRIEAAK
+123 SAK
-134 TILAEKNLQALSL
+134 SILAEKSLQ
-147 GSVLG
+147 VLCMMRTFN
-152 DLTRTDSLL
+152 DLAHTDSLIECQIREMTL
-161 EEQIEEIA
+161 VEQKAIRELKKDSE
-169 QKEKAA
+169 QKKDSWIG
-175 MRRTTTT
+175 RLF
-182 ANTEKPKK
+182 KK
-190 KNIFKRIFGKKDKQE
+190 KSKKQE
-205 EVAQQN
+205 PVEQATESRT
-211 QQVATTNNV
+211 QVV
-220 LKRLQHLQSDIRERN
+220 GRLTKLRKEISERN
-235 DSLRQQM
+235 EDLRLRIEMQTDSLRLRNEYLNKNFARLMHEFQQASTEQRAAEM
-242 EEQADSLQM
+242 EEMLSM
-251 RNERLNR
+251 RRHS
-258 EFIKLMHDFQQ
+258 FFYI
-269 TASQQREDRLTL
+269 AGLTL
-281 LADMRR
+281 FG
-287 QSMLFIILIALV
+287 MLLSFVLYNIIHRD
-299 ALATSITFF
+299 
-308 VFIRKDINR
+308 IRR
-317 RYKERLKLMALN
+317 RYRERLKLIAWN
-329 KEKNNLIE
+329 EEKQEMLE
-337 QKERMMMALSH
+337 QKERMMMILSH

-355 AVMGYAELMKDTNDT
+355 AVMGYAELMQDTNDT

-781 KDSADWAD
+781 KDSAGWAD

>member
-1 MSRLSRV
+1 MSRLSKV

-16 KQKKKEHKSPAYLYI
+16 KQKKKEHKSPAHLYI

-60 AGMNEKKMSMMWWQT
+60 AGMNEKKMSMMWRQT

-161 EEQIEEIA
+161 EEQIEEIT

-175 MRRTTTT
+175 MQRTATTVS
-182 ANTEKPKK
+182 TEKPKK
-190 KNIFKRIFGKKDKQE
+190 KNIFKRIFGKKEKQE
-205 EVAQQN
+205 DVSQQD
-211 QQVATTNNV
+211 QQITTANNV
-220 LKRLQHLQSDIRERN
+220 LKRLQHLQSGIRERN
-235 DSLRQQM
+235 DSLRQQI
-242 EEQADSLQM
+242 EEQTDSLQM

-258 EFIKLMHDFQQ
+258 EFIRLMHDFQQ
-269 TASQQREDRLTL
+269 TASQQREERLTL

-355 AVMGYAELMKDTNDT
+355 AVMGYAELMQETNDT
-370 TISTAKR
+370 TLSTAKR
-377 NILRAARMMQGLL
+377 NIQRAARMMQGLL

-407 ETLFLPKSIADELE
+407 ETVFLPKGIADELE
-421 SMFLLAAEE
+421 SMFQLAAEE

-471 GVSLLVRYAEG
+471 GVSLLVRYTEG
-482 TLLLEVCDT
+482 KILLEVCDT

-498 EQNAIYE
+498 DQNAIYE

-535 DISLESEVCQ
+535 DISLESEIGQ

-556 LATETENESHQES
+556 LATETDNNVNLEQLR
-569 FHFSKDMR
+569 FSKDMR
-577 MIAVDDDAV
+577 LIAVDDDAV

-642 CSNIGNSKNIP
+642 CSNIGNSKDIP

-680 FSCDELYA
+680 FSCDELYT

-694 REKRKQVKSDMDDME
+694 REKRKQVKSDMDDMQ

-781 KDSADWAD
+781 KEPADWAD

-794 DKVIATGEQLV
+794 DKVIETGEQLV
-805 AQAEKGIETY
+805 TQAEKEIETY
-815 GEEWRRKVRY
+815 GEKR

>member
-1 MSRLSRV
+1 MKIKYDHKPPQRL
-8 LPNKSTMR
+8 
-16 KQKKKEHKSPAYLYI
+16 YLKI
-31 KVIMG
+31 FVG
-36 YILLSLL
+36 YFLL
-43 ILGSAFL
+43 IGL
-50 VFVEWRNFQQ
+50 VLTTAALVYMEYRNIECAVQEEEQTAERWKQ
-60 AGMNEKKMSMMWWQT
+60 ANRTFETMFDLAMSEL
-75 NHTFE
+75 HTFTADE
-80 AVLDLALSEHCVYT
+80 
-94 SDKEDCLLYEQKCL
+94 EDYEEYELKNP
-108 AAQKELDKMRELCED
+108 AAQQMLDSLKRLYPEEKQQERID
-123 STQVRRIEAAK
+123 SAK
-134 TILAEKNLQALSL
+134 SILAEKSLQ
-147 GSVLG
+147 VLCLMRTFN
-152 DLTRTDSLL
+152 DLAHTDSLIECQIREL
-161 EEQIEEIA
+161 TLVEQKAIRELKKDSEQKKGSWIGRLFKKKSKKQEPVEQATESRTQVVGRLTKLREEI
-169 QKEKAA
+169 
-175 MRRTTTT
+175 
-182 ANTEKPKK
+182 
-190 KNIFKRIFGKKDKQE
+190 
-205 EVAQQN
+205 
-211 QQVATTNNV
+211 
-220 LKRLQHLQSDIRERN
+220 SERN
-235 DSLRQQM
+235 QDLRHQMEMQTDSLRLRNEYLNKNFARLMHEFQQASTEQRAAEM
-242 EEQADSLQM
+242 EEMLSM
-251 RNERLNR
+251 RRHS
-258 EFIKLMHDFQQ
+258 FFYI
-269 TASQQREDRLTL
+269 AGLTL
-281 LADMRR
+281 FG
-287 QSMLFIILIALV
+287 MLLSFVLYNIIHRD
-299 ALATSITFF
+299 
-308 VFIRKDINR
+308 IRR
-317 RYKERLKLMALN
+317 RYKERLKLIAWN
-329 KEKNNLIE
+329 EEKQEMLE

-355 AVMGYAELMKDTNDT
+355 AVMGYAELMQDTNDT

-471 GVSLLVRYAEG
+471 GISLLVRYTEG
-482 TLLLEVCDT
+482 TMLLEVSDT

-527 KLVALLNG
+527 KLVALLKG
-535 DISLESEVCQ
+535 EISLESEVGK

-556 LATETENESHQES
+556 LATETDNDSHQEP
-569 FHFSKDMR
+569 FRFSKDMR
-577 MIAVDDDAV
+577 LIAVDDDAV

-642 CSNIGNSKNIP
+642 CSNIGNSKDIP

-694 REKRKQVKSDMDDME
+694 RGKRAQVKGDMDDMQ

-738 ESLRRVH
+738 ESLRRMH
-745 DSHDREALAD
+745 DSHDRESLAD

-766 LRIDTCLQALRNAYR
+766 LRIDICLQALRNAYR
-781 KDSADWAD
+781 KDHVDWAH
-789 VARYI
+789 VAKHI
-794 DKVIATGEQLV
+794 DMVIATGEQLV
-805 AQAEKGIETY
+805 AQAEKEIEVY
-815 GEEWRRKVRY
+815 G

>member
-1 MSRLSRV
+1 
-8 LPNKSTMR
+8 MR
-16 KQKKKEHKSPAYLYI
+16 KQKKKEHKSPAHLYI

-60 AGMNEKKMSMMWWQT
+60 AGMNEKKMSMMWRQT

-161 EEQIEEIA
+161 EEQIEEIT

-175 MRRTTTT
+175 MQRTATTVS
-182 ANTEKPKK
+182 TEKPKK
-190 KNIFKRIFGKKDKQE
+190 KNIFKRIFGKKEKQE
-205 EVAQQN
+205 DVSQQD
-211 QQVATTNNV
+211 QQITTANNV
-220 LKRLQHLQSDIRERN
+220 LKRLQHLQSGIRERN
-235 DSLRQQM
+235 DSLRQQI
-242 EEQADSLQM
+242 EEQTDSLQM

-258 EFIKLMHDFQQ
+258 EFIRLMHDFQQ
-269 TASQQREDRLTL
+269 TASQQREERLTL

-355 AVMGYAELMKDTNDT
+355 AVMGYAELMQETNDT
-370 TISTAKR
+370 TLSTAKR
-377 NILRAARMMQGLL
+377 NIQRAARMMQGLL

-407 ETLFLPKSIADELE
+407 ETVFLPKGIADELE
-421 SMFLLAAEE
+421 SMFQLAAEE

-471 GVSLLVRYAEG
+471 GVSLLVRYTEG
-482 TLLLEVCDT
+482 KILLEVCDT

-498 EQNAIYE
+498 DQNAIYE

-535 DISLESEVCQ
+535 DISLESEIGQ

-556 LATETENESHQES
+556 LATETDNNVNLEQLR
-569 FHFSKDMR
+569 FSKDMR
-577 MIAVDDDAV
+577 LIAVDDDAV

-642 CSNIGNSKNIP
+642 CSNIGNSKDIP

-680 FSCDELYA
+680 FSCDELYT

-694 REKRKQVKSDMDDME
+694 REKRKQVKSDMDDMQ

-781 KDSADWAD
+781 KEPADWAD

-794 DKVIATGEQLV
+794 DKVIETGEQLV
-805 AQAEKGIETY
+805 TQAEKEIETY
-815 GEEWRRKVRY
+815 GEKR

>member
-1 MSRLSRV
+1 
-8 LPNKSTMR
+8 MR
-16 KQKKKEHKSPAYLYI
+16 KQKKKEHKSPAHLYI

-43 ILGSAFL
+43 ILVSAFL

-60 AGMNEKKMSMMWWQT
+60 AGMNEKKMSMMWRQT

-123 STQVRRIEAAK
+123 SAQVRRIEAAK

-175 MRRTTTT
+175 MRRTATT

-190 KNIFKRIFGKKDKQE
+190 KNIFKRIFGKKDKRE

-211 QQVATTNNV
+211 QQVATANNV

-287 QSMLFIILIALV
+287 QSMLFIILIALA
-299 ALATSITFF
+299 ALTTSITFF

-355 AVMGYAELMKDTNDT
+355 AVMGYAELIQETKDT
-370 TISTAKR
+370 TISTARR

-407 ETLFLPKSIADELE
+407 ETLFLLKSIADELE

-471 GVSLLVRYAEG
+471 GVSFLVRYAEG
-482 TLLLEVCDT
+482 TMLLEVSDT

-535 DISLESEVCQ
+535 DISLESEIGQ

-556 LATETENESHQES
+556 LATETDNHQET
-569 FHFSKDMR
+569 FRFAKDMR
-577 MIAVDDDAV
+577 LIAVDDDAV

-642 CSNIGNSKNIP
+642 CSNIGNSKDIP

-688 AVRHAL
+688 AVHHAL
-694 REKRKQVKSDMDDME
+694 RGKRKPVKSDME
-709 AIDFTPLLANEENG
+709 PIDFTPLLANEENG
-723 RDMLALLAEQTRKDM
+723 RDMLSLLAEQTRKDM

-745 DSHDREALAD
+745 DHHDREALAD

-766 LRIDTCLQALRNAYR
+766 LRIDTCLQALRNVYR
-781 KDSADWAD
+781 KDHADWTD
-789 VARYI
+789 VIRCI
-794 DKVIATGEQLV
+794 DKVIAMGEQLV
-805 AQAEKGIETY
+805 AQAEKEIETY